1 MQDHKDHKGYKDL
14 KVTKVNKV
22 FKVVMVKT
30 EPKVYQD
37 VMDEMAQQVVTDV
50 MAATVRM
57 S

>member
-1 MQDHKDHKGYKDL
+1 M
-14 KVTKVNKV
+14 NKV

-37 VMDEMAQQVVTDV
+37 VMDVMVQQVVTDV
-50 MAATVRM
+50 MAATVKT